1 MNRRQ
6 LFTATVPSLGLL
18 LANNRLALARMQG
31 LATPDA
37 TDRTKPDIELDEY
50 SREEALYLGALMTW
64 LEMLEDSLD
73 AMYEGIDAVEA
84 DAESGS
90 AQAMMLMPLGVWKH
104 LSIDTQRFEGPLS
117 FSLVHHYAVSA
128 LAHLGDAA
136 EIISTGVVSSSSTA
150 ITLGTEHIHMAS
162 DEIGKL
168 MDALPFER
176 PRREEFF
183 D

>member
-6 LFTATVPSLGLL
+6 LITATLPSLGLL
-18 LANNRLALARMQG
+18 LANNRLALARLQG

-37 TDRTKPDIELDEY
+37 TDRSKPGIELDDY
-50 SREEALYLGALMTW
+50 SHEEAIYLGALMTW

-73 AMYEGIDAVEA
+73 AMYKGIDAVEA

-104 LSIDTQRFEGPLS
+104 LSLDAQKFEGPLA
-117 FSLVHHYAVSA
+117 FSLVHQYTVSA
-128 LAHLGDAA
+128 LMHLDSAA
-136 EIISTGVVSSSSTA
+136 EIISTGVVASSGTA

-168 MDALPFER
+168 MDALPFKR